1 MDHQEVLEQ
10 LELAAVEPGGLDRL
24 MAGDTM
30 AAAAIAGHLA
40 GCESCAG
47 ELERLRRATPLL
59 RDVVRTTPPPELR
72 ERTLA
77 LVRERGIQRGAA
89 ASAGPATPARSPDAA
104 SPGAASP
111 VEAVGATASPSR
123 PRRIRGVLPWAATI
137 AAAVVISVV
146 ASAAWLGG
154 RIDERSA
161 VQDRAIAGLEAVAGA
176 TLALTARPD
185 VERVALGPTDDA
197 AAEGTLL
204 FSPSTTELVVVA
216 SGLER
221 PPEGR
226 EYRCWVLIDGVR
238 YDVGR
243 MNFAD
248 DLAFWVGDTPEVAG
262 AAPGT
267 TFGVSLR
274 EVGESGSPADPVIVG
289 EL

>member
-40 GCESCAG
+40 GCEACAG

-72 ERTLA
+72 EQTLA
-77 LVRERGIQRGAA
+77 FVRERGIQRGAEVR
-89 ASAGPATPARSPDAA
+89 AGPATPARSPDAA
-104 SPGAASP
+104 WP
-111 VEAVGATASPSR
+111 VEAVEAVGTTASPSR
-123 PRRIRGVLPWAATI
+123 PGRIRGVLPWVATI

-161 VQDRAIAGLEAVAGA
+161 VQDRVIAGLEAVTGA

-185 VERVALGPTDDA
+185 VQRVALAPTGGT

-204 FSPSTTELVVVA
+204 FSPSTSELVVVA
-216 SGLER
+216 SGLDR
-221 PPEGR
+221 PPDGQ
-226 EYRCWVLIDGVR
+226 EYRCWVLIDGER

-248 DLAFWVGDTPEVAG
+248 DLAFWAGDTPEVAG